1 MCAAQPGCGDKEGIK
16 TMPDQLV
23 LGDWETLRDDATRIR
38 FTVFVDEQKVPA
50 EEELDDLDAVCRHAL
65 VFADGLAVATGR
77 LAPDGRIGRMAVLAS
92 HRRKHYGA
100 QIMRALLTEAD
111 AIGHA
116 QTYLHAQC
124 HALGFYEKFGFVAE
138 GPIFDE
144 AGIDHRTMLRPRGAR

>member
-1 MCAAQPGCGDKEGIK
+1 
-16 TMPDQLV
+16 MPDQIR
-23 LGDWETLRDDATRIR
+23 LGDWDTLQDEATKIR

-65 VFADGLAVATGR
+65 AYASGLAVATGR

-92 HRRKHYGA
+92 HRGQHYGA
-100 QIMRALLTEAD
+100 QIMHALLAEAD
-111 AIGHA
+111 TIGHA
-116 QTYLHAQC
+116 ETYLHAQC

-144 AGIDHRTMLRPRGAR
+144 AGIDHRTMRRPRGARSSGQ

>member
-1 MCAAQPGCGDKEGIK
+1 
-16 TMPDQLV
+16 MPDQLR
-23 LGDWETLRDDATRIR
+23 LGDWKTLCDEATKIR

-50 EEELDDLDAVCRHAL
+50 EEELDELDAICRHAL
-65 VFADGLAVATGR
+65 AYADGLAVATGR

-92 HRRKHYGA
+92 HRGQHYGA
-100 QIMRALLTEAD
+100 QIMRALLAEAD

-116 QTYLHAQC
+116 ETYLHAQC

-144 AGIDHRTMLRPRGAR
+144 AGIDHRTMRRARGAR

>member
-1 MCAAQPGCGDKEGIK
+1 
-16 TMPDQLV
+16 MPDELIRELR
-23 LGDWETLRDDATRIR
+23 LGDWETLREDASRIR

-50 EEELDDLDAVCRHAL
+50 EEELDELDAVCRHAL
-65 VFADGLAVATGR
+65 VYADGTAVATGR

-92 HRRKHYGA
+92 HRRRHYGA
-100 QIMRALLTEAD
+100 QIMRALLAEAD
-111 AIGHA
+111 AVGHP

-144 AGIDHRTMLRPRGAR
+144 AGIDHRTMIRLRGAGESPTR